1 MRRSFSLIN
10 IPGYPPWDLRGSQKW
25 MKENVKKNRELSIHR
40 AYKQNFSIAF
50 LIFFISIKG
59 ERSLNF
65 PFPSSSRLNLEN
77 SQILPSRQRDNVL
90 KLQRQENFEN
100 MASLSRQCCRM
111 TISGNDVNGSR
122 SSLLFRSFH

>member
-1 MRRSFSLIN
+1 MGLEGFTEVDEGER
-10 IPGYPPWDLRGSQKW
+10 
-25 MKENVKKNRELSIHR
+25 KKKTGAFNTQSVETKFLYSIS
-40 AYKQNFSIAF
+40 Y
-50 LIFFISIKG
+50 FFISIKG

-77 SQILPSRQRDNVL
+77 SQFLPSRQRDNVM

-122 SSLLFRSFH
+122 SSLLFRSVH